1 MTPERVFRHKIAL
14 LTGAGSG
21 LGRGMAELLGQ
32 YGATVIVTDLDAA
45 SAQQVAERIVAQGGE
60 AASFGLDVRQAEA
73 FEQLVMDV
81 VAKYQRLDYLFNN
94 AGVGISGET
103 QKLTLAQWQKVLA
116 VNLHGVVNGVAVAYP
131 IMVEQGFG
139 HIVNTASLAGLAPF
153 PTAVPYAATKTAV
166 VGLSRSLRI
175 EAAEFGV
182 KVSAICPGFVDTQI
196 YQNADLVGIR
206 LDALL
211 QTIPFKI
218 IPTDQAVRTILRG
231 VSRNQTLIV
240 FPFYA
245 RLLWFLVRYCY
256 PLVSW
261 IGRDT
266 FRKFIKKSKD

>member
-45 SAQQVAERIVAQGGE
+45 SAQQVAECIVAQGGE
-60 AASFGLDVRQAEA
+60 AVSFGLDVRQAEA
-73 FEQLVMDV
+73 FEQLVIDV
-81 VAKYQRLDYLFNN
+81 VAKYQSLDYLFNN

-103 QKLTLAQWQKVLA
+103 QRLTLAQWQKVLA

-231 VSRNQTLIV
+231 VARNQTLIV